1 MRVGIIGTNW
11 GRMYI
16 GAFRAAGAEIVALA
30 GRDARKTTSIAEAE
44 GIDLATTDV
53 NALCAEV
60 DVVVVASAD
69 AMHASHITTALDH
82 GRHVLG
88 EKPLTLLAADAFALR
103 DRVTSPGRGRV
114 CAVSFSY
121 RMLPPFTALA
131 AALAARS
138 PVRLIDV
145 SLRSSFIPFGVDLEG
160 PRMGASGDFGG
171 ASHVVDAA
179 LWLARGGPAWVDAV
193 LDGRPAHRLTMLLG
207 LDTGGVVHLA
217 HTPSVRPGIWGDWKL
232 FGDDWE
238 AEIEAGYRPDAG
250 GWVVSAARV
259 FEPGRATEVAQGVAP
274 RAGEREPWAEAH
286 AATARAFLE
295 AIGGGDR
302 GALATFADGARVQAV
317 FDAAIASDERR
328 VRVAIA
334 AG

>member
-1 MRVGIIGTNW
+1 
-11 GRMYI
+11 MYI
-16 GAFRAAGAEIVALA
+16 GAFRAARVNIVALA
-30 GRDARKTTSIAEAE
+30 GRDAQKTAAIAQAE
-44 GIDLATTDV
+44 GIPFATTDV
-53 NALCAEV
+53 NALCAAV

-69 AMHASHITTALDH
+69 AMHASHVATALDH

-88 EKPLTLLAADAFALR
+88 EKPLTRLAADAIALR
-103 DRVTSPGRGRV
+103 DRATALGPARV
-114 CAVSFSY
+114 CAVSFAY

-138 PVRLIDV
+138 PVRLIHIA
-145 SLRSSFIPFGVDLEG
+145 LRSSFIPFGLDPAG

-179 LWLARGGPAWVDAV
+179 LWLARGAPAWVDAA

-217 HTPSVRPGIWGDWKL
+217 HTPSVRPGIWGSWKL

-259 FEPGRATEVAQGVAP
+259 FELGRAIEVAPGVAP
-274 RAGEREPWAEAH
+274 RAGEPEPWAAAH
-286 AATARAFLE
+286 AATARAFLG
-295 AIGGGDR
+295 AIDGGDR
-302 GALATFADGARVQAV
+302 SSLATFADGARVQAV
-317 FDAAIASDERR
+317 LEAAVASEERR
-328 VRVAIA
+328 TRVAIA
-334 AG
+334 PG